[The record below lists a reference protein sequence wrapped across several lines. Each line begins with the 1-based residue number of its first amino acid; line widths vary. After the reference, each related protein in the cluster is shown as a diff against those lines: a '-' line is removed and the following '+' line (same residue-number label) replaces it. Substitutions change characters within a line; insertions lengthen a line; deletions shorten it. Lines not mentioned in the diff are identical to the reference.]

1 MKLRQLDTYGMVPD
15 IIATACSNSI
25 KLKDVEF
32 RVPCGKCLNCKKKRR
47 SDWSL
52 RLEHEWMYSDSAFF
66 ITLTYNDPSIPR
78 NKGVPTLHKKHLQD
92 YIKRLRNSHVAY
104 VSRELG
110 ISKSEVKNR
119 SKAIRYYAVGEYGSK
134 TNRPHYH
141 ILLFNYDIANLKPIT
156 AQWKNT
162 RTGSPLG
169 FVDIGKV
176 SGKSI
181 NYTTKYMFKQW
192 GKKDLRQRPFTLMS
206 RRPMIGTAFLD
217 EYKDFYKQYE
227 IISVRDKNGVL
238 RRMPK
243 AYLYKIYT
251 KQEKVYKPNIKE
263 YKVETVKDKDWI
275 KRLSEKNYYTYINEK
290 FKEHKENLLINYNGD
305 VNQWMESKDQ
315 DNHRKQIEIINNET
329 L

>member
-25 KLKDVEF
+25 KLNDIDF
-32 RVPCGKCLNCKKKRR
+32 RIPCGKCLNCKKKRR

-52 RLEHEWMYSDSAFF
+52 RLEHEYLYSDSALF
-66 ITLTYNDPSIPR
+66 ITLTYNDASIPR
-78 NKGVPTLHKKHLQD
+78 NKGIPTLNKKDLQD

-110 ISKSEVKNR
+110 IRKSEVKNH
-119 SKAIRYYAVGEYGSK
+119 SKQIRYYAVGEYGSK

-141 ILLFNYDIANLKPIT
+141 ILLFNYDIANLKPIE

-162 RTGSPLG
+162 QTGHPLG

-176 SGKSI
+176 SSASI

-192 GKKDLRQRPFTLMS
+192 GKKDLRQRPFTNMS
-206 RRPMIGTAFLD
+206 RRPMIGTGFLN
-217 EYKDFYKQYE
+217 EYKNYLREFE
-227 IISVRDKNGVL
+227 LTTIRDKKGTL
-238 RRMPK
+238 RKLPK

-251 KQEKVYKPNIKE
+251 MMEDGKE
-263 YKVETVKDKDWI
+263 VKDKEWI
-275 KRLSEKNYYTYINEK
+275 RRLAEESYNKHIDQK
-290 FKEHKENLLINYNGD
+290 LKEHKENLLINYNGD
-305 VNQWMESKDQ
+305 VNRWMQSKDN
-315 DNHRKQIEIINNET
+315 DNLRKENQIINNET

>member
-25 KLKDVEF
+25 KLKDIEF
-32 RVPCGKCLNCKKKRR
+32 RIPCGKCLNCKKKRR

-52 RLEHEWMYSDSAFF
+52 RLEHEYLYSDSALF
-66 ITLTYNDPSIPR
+66 ITLTYNDASIPR
-78 NKGVPTLHKKHLQD
+78 NKGIPTLNKKDLQD

-110 ISKSEVKNR
+110 IRKSEVKNH
-119 SKAIRYYAVGEYGSK
+119 SKQIRYYAVGEYGSK

-141 ILLFNYDIANLKPIT
+141 ILLFNYDIANLKPIE

-162 RTGSPLG
+162 QTGHPLG

-176 SGKSI
+176 SSASI

-192 GKKDLRQRPFTLMS
+192 GKKDLRQRPFTNMS
-206 RRPMIGTAFLD
+206 RRPMIGTGFLN
-217 EYKDFYKQYE
+217 EYKNYLREFE
-227 IISVRDKNGVL
+227 LTTIRDKKGTL
-238 RRMPK
+238 RKLPK

-251 KQEKVYKPNIKE
+251 MMEDGKE
-263 YKVETVKDKDWI
+263 VKDKEWI
-275 KRLSEKNYYTYINEK
+275 KRLSEESYNKHIDQK
-290 FKEHKENLLINYNGD
+290 LKEHKENLLINYNGD
-305 VNQWMESKDQ
+305 VNRWMQSKDN
-315 DNHRKQIEIINNET
+315 DNLRKENQIINNET

>member
-25 KLKDVEF
+25 KLKDIEF
-32 RVPCGKCLNCKKKRR
+32 RIPCGKCLNCKKKRR

-52 RLEHEWMYSDSAFF
+52 RLEHEYLYSDSALF
-66 ITLTYNDPSIPR
+66 ITLTYNDASIPR
-78 NKGVPTLHKKHLQD
+78 NRGIATLNKKDLQD

-110 ISKSEVKNR
+110 IRKSEVKNY
-119 SKAIRYYAVGEYGSK
+119 SKQIRYYAVGEYGSK

-141 ILLFNYDIANLKPIT
+141 ILLFNYDIANLKPIE

-162 RTGSPLG
+162 QTGHPLG

-176 SGKSI
+176 SSASI

-192 GKKDLRQRPFTLMS
+192 GKKDLRQRPFTNMS
-206 RRPMIGTAFLD
+206 RRPMIGTGFLN
-217 EYKDFYKQYE
+217 EYKNYLREFE
-227 IISVRDKNGVL
+227 LTTIRDKKGTL
-238 RRMPK
+238 RKLPK

-251 KQEKVYKPNIKE
+251 MMEDGKE
-263 YKVETVKDKDWI
+263 VKDKEWI
-275 KRLSEKNYYTYINEK
+275 RRLSEESYNSHIDQKL
-290 FKEHKENLLINYNGD
+290 KEHKENLLINYNGD
-305 VNQWMESKDQ
+305 VNQWMQSKDN
-315 DNHRKQIEIINNET
+315 DNLRHERQIINNET

>member
-25 KLKDVEF
+25 KLKDIEF

-52 RLEHEWMYSDSAFF
+52 RLEHEYLYSDSALF
-66 ITLTYNDPSIPR
+66 ITLTYNDASLPR
-78 NKGVPTLHKKHLQD
+78 NKGIPTLNKKDLQD

-110 ISKSEVKNR
+110 IKKSEVKNR
-119 SKAIRYYAVGEYGSK
+119 SKQIRYYAVGEYGSK

-141 ILLFNYDIANLKPIT
+141 ILLFNYDIANLKPIES
-156 AQWKNT
+156 QWKNT
-162 RTGSPLG
+162 QTGYPLG

-176 SGKSI
+176 SSASI

-192 GKKDLRQRPFTLMS
+192 GKKDLRQRPFTNMS
-206 RRPMIGTAFLD
+206 RRPMIGTGFLNQ
-217 EYKDFYKQYE
+217 YKNYLREFE
-227 IISVRDKNGVL
+227 LTTIRDKKGTL
-238 RRMPK
+238 RKLPK

-251 KQEKVYKPNIKE
+251 MLENGKE
-263 YKVETVKDKDWI
+263 VKDKEWI
-275 KRLSEKNYYTYINEK
+275 RKLTEASFTTHVDQKLR
-290 FKEHKENLLINYNGD
+290 EHKENLLINYNGD
-305 VNQWMESKDQ
+305 VNKWMQSKEN
-315 DNHRKQIEIINNET
+315 DNHRQENKIINNET

>member
-25 KLKDVEF
+25 KLNDIDF
-32 RVPCGKCLNCKKKRR
+32 RIPCGKCLNCKKKRR

-52 RLEHEWMYSDSAFF
+52 RLEHEYLYSDSALF
-66 ITLTYNDPSIPR
+66 ITLTYNDASIPR
-78 NKGVPTLHKKHLQD
+78 NRGIATLNKKDLQD

-110 ISKSEVKNR
+110 IRKSEVKNV
-119 SKAIRYYAVGEYGSK
+119 SKQIRYYAVGEYGSK

-141 ILLFNYDIANLKPIT
+141 ILLFNYDIANLKPIE

-162 RTGSPLG
+162 QTGHPLG

-176 SGKSI
+176 SSASI

-192 GKKDLRQRPFTLMS
+192 GKKDLRQRPFTNMS
-206 RRPMIGTAFLD
+206 RRPMIGTGFLN
-217 EYKDFYKQYE
+217 EYKNYLREFE
-227 IISVRDKNGVL
+227 LTTIRDKKGTL
-238 RRMPK
+238 RKLPK

-251 KQEKVYKPNIKE
+251 MMEDGKE
-263 YKVETVKDKDWI
+263 VKDKEWI
-275 KRLSEKNYYTYINEK
+275 KRLSEESYNKHIDQK
-290 FKEHKENLLINYNGD
+290 LKEHKENLLINYNGD
-305 VNQWMESKDQ
+305 VNRWMQSKDN
-315 DNHRKQIEIINNET
+315 DNLRKENQIINNET

>member
-25 KLKDVEF
+25 KLNDIDF
-32 RVPCGKCLNCKKKRR
+32 RIPCGKCLNCKKKRR

-52 RLEHEWMYSDSAFF
+52 RLEHEYLYSDSALF
-66 ITLTYNDPSIPR
+66 ITLTYNDASIPR
-78 NKGVPTLHKKHLQD
+78 NRGIATLNKKDLQD

-110 ISKSEVKNR
+110 IRKSEVKNY
-119 SKAIRYYAVGEYGSK
+119 SKQIRYYAVGEYGSK

-141 ILLFNYDIANLKPIT
+141 ILLFNYDIANLKPIE

-162 RTGSPLG
+162 QTGHPLG

-176 SGKSI
+176 TSASI

-192 GKKDLRQRPFTLMS
+192 GKKDLRQRPFTNMS
-206 RRPMIGTAFLD
+206 RRPMIGTGFLN
-217 EYKDFYKQYE
+217 EYKNYLREFE
-227 IISVRDKNGVL
+227 LTTIRDKKGTL
-238 RRMPK
+238 RKLPK

-251 KQEKVYKPNIKE
+251 MLEDGKE
-263 YKVETVKDKDWI
+263 VKDKEWI
-275 KRLSEKNYYTYINEK
+275 RRLSEESYNTHIDQKL
-290 FKEHKENLLINYNGD
+290 KEHKENLLINYNGD
-305 VNQWMESKDQ
+305 VNKWMQSKEN
-315 DNHRKQIEIINNET
+315 DNHRKENQIINNEI

>member
-25 KLKDVEF
+25 KLQDIEF
-32 RVPCGKCLNCKKKRR
+32 RIPCGKCLNCKKKRR

-52 RLEHEWMYSDSAFF
+52 RLEHEYLYSDSALF
-66 ITLTYNDPSIPR
+66 ITLTYNDASIPR
-78 NKGVPTLHKKHLQD
+78 NRGIATLNKKDLQD

-110 ISKSEVKNR
+110 IRKSEVKNH
-119 SKAIRYYAVGEYGSK
+119 SKQIRYYAVGEYGSK

-141 ILLFNYDIANLKPIT
+141 ILLFNYDIANLKPIES
-156 AQWKNT
+156 QWKNT
-162 RTGSPLG
+162 QTGSPLG

-176 SGKSI
+176 SSASI

-192 GKKDLRQRPFTLMS
+192 GKKDLRQRPFTNMS
-206 RRPMIGTAFLD
+206 RRPMIGTQFLNQ
-217 EYKDFYKQYE
+217 YKNYLREFE
-227 IISVRDKNGVL
+227 LTTIRDKKGTL
-238 RRMPK
+238 RKLPK

-251 KQEKVYKPNIKE
+251 MMEDGKE
-263 YKVETVKDKDWI
+263 VKDKEWI
-275 KRLSEKNYYTYINEK
+275 RKLSEESYNKHIDQK
-290 FKEHKENLLINYNGD
+290 LKEHKENLLINYNGD
-305 VNQWMESKDQ
+305 VNQWMISKDN
-315 DNHRKQIEIINNET
+315 DNHRKENQIINNET

>member
-25 KLKDVEF
+25 KLKDIDF
-32 RVPCGKCLNCKKKRR
+32 RIPCGKCLNCKKKRR

-52 RLEHEWMYSDSAFF
+52 RLEHEYLYSDSALF
-66 ITLTYNDPSIPR
+66 ITLTYNDASIPR
-78 NKGVPTLHKKHLQD
+78 NRGIATLNKKDLQD

-110 ISKSEVKNR
+110 IRKSEVYNH
-119 SKAIRYYAVGEYGSK
+119 SKQIRYYAVGEYGSK

-141 ILLFNYDIANLKPIT
+141 LLLFNYDVANLKPIE

-162 RTGSPLG
+162 QTGYPLG

-176 SGKSI
+176 TSASI

-192 GKKDLRQRPFTLMS
+192 GKKDLRQRPFTNMS
-206 RRPMIGTAFLD
+206 RRPMIGTGFLD
-217 EYKDFYKQYE
+217 EYKNYLREFE
-227 IISVRDKNGVL
+227 LTSIRDKKGTL
-238 RRMPK
+238 RRIPK
-243 AYLYKIYT
+243 AYLYKTYILLD
-251 KQEKVYKPNIKE
+251 KNGKPILDENGKE
-263 YKVETVKDKDWI
+263 QKDKEWI
-275 KRLSEKNYYTYINEK
+275 QRLTEESYNKHIDQK
-290 FKEHKENLLINYNGD
+290 LKEHKENLLINYNGD
-305 VNQWMESKDQ
+305 VNQWMQSKDE
-315 DNHRKQIEIINNET
+315 DNHRKQKEIINNET

>member
-25 KLKDVEF
+25 KLQDIEF

-52 RLEHEWMYSDSAFF
+52 RLEHEYLYSDSALF
-66 ITLTYNDPSIPR
+66 ITLTYNDASIPR
-78 NKGVPTLHKKHLQD
+78 NKGIPTLYKKHLQD

-110 ISKSEVKNR
+110 IRKSEVKNH
-119 SKAIRYYAVGEYGSK
+119 SKQIRYYAVGEYGSK

-141 ILLFNYDIANLKPIT
+141 ILLFNYDIANLKPIE

-162 RTGSPLG
+162 QTGYPLG

-176 SGKSI
+176 SSASI

-192 GKKDLRQRPFTLMS
+192 GKKDLRQRPFTNMS
-206 RRPMIGTAFLD
+206 RRPMIGTGFLN
-217 EYKDFYKQYE
+217 EYKNYLREFE
-227 IISVRDKNGVL
+227 LTTIRDKKGTL
-238 RRMPK
+238 RKLPK

-251 KQEKVYKPNIKE
+251 MLEEGKE
-263 YKVETVKDKDWI
+263 VKDKEWI
-275 KRLSEKNYYTYINEK
+275 KRLSEESYNSHIDQKL
-290 FKEHKENLLINYNGD
+290 KEHKENLLINYNGD
-305 VNQWMESKDQ
+305 VNQWMQSKDN
-315 DNHRKQIEIINNET
+315 DNLRKENQIINNET

>member
-25 KLKDVEF
+25 KLNDIDF
-32 RVPCGKCLNCKKKRR
+32 RIPCGKCLNCKKKRR

-52 RLEHEWMYSDSAFF
+52 RLEHEYLYSDSALF
-66 ITLTYNDPSIPR
+66 ITLTYNDASIPR
-78 NKGVPTLHKKHLQD
+78 NKGIPTLNKKDLQD

-110 ISKSEVKNR
+110 IRKSEVKNY
-119 SKAIRYYAVGEYGSK
+119 SKQIRYYAVGEYGSK

-141 ILLFNYDIANLKPIT
+141 ILLFNYDIANLKPIES
-156 AQWKNT
+156 QWKNT
-162 RTGSPLG
+162 QTGHPLG

-176 SGKSI
+176 SSASI

-192 GKKDLRQRPFTLMS
+192 GKKDLRQRPFTNMS
-206 RRPMIGTAFLD
+206 RRPMIGTGFLN
-217 EYKDFYKQYE
+217 EYKNYLREFE
-227 IISVRDKNGVL
+227 LTTIRDKKGTL
-238 RRMPK
+238 RKLPK

-251 KQEKVYKPNIKE
+251 MLEDGKE
-263 YKVETVKDKDWI
+263 VKDKEWI
-275 KRLSEKNYYTYINEK
+275 RRLSEESYNKHIDQK
-290 FKEHKENLLINYNGD
+290 LKEHKENLLINYNGD
-305 VNQWMESKDQ
+305 VNQWMQSKDN
-315 DNHRKQIEIINNET
+315 DNLRKENQIINNET

>member
-25 KLKDVEF
+25 KLNDIDF
-32 RVPCGKCLNCKKKRR
+32 RIPCGKCLNCKKKRR

-52 RLEHEWMYSDSAFF
+52 RLEHEYLYSDSALF
-66 ITLTYNDPSIPR
+66 ITLTYNDASIPR
-78 NKGVPTLHKKHLQD
+78 NKGIPTLNKKDLQD

-110 ISKSEVKNR
+110 IRKSEVKNV
-119 SKAIRYYAVGEYGSK
+119 SKQIRYYAVGEYGSK

-141 ILLFNYDIANLKPIT
+141 ILLFNYDIANLKPIE

-162 RTGSPLG
+162 QTGHPLG

-176 SGKSI
+176 SSASI

-192 GKKDLRQRPFTLMS
+192 GKKDLRQRPFTNMS
-206 RRPMIGTAFLD
+206 RRPMIGTGFLN
-217 EYKDFYKQYE
+217 EYKNYLREFE
-227 IISVRDKNGVL
+227 LTTIRDKKGTL
-238 RRMPK
+238 RKLPK

-251 KQEKVYKPNIKE
+251 MMEDGKE
-263 YKVETVKDKDWI
+263 VKDKEWI
-275 KRLSEKNYYTYINEK
+275 KRLSEESYNKHIDQK
-290 FKEHKENLLINYNGD
+290 LKEHKENLLINYNGD
-305 VNQWMESKDQ
+305 VNRWMQSKDN
-315 DNHRKQIEIINNET
+315 DNLRKENQIINNET

>member
-25 KLKDVEF
+25 KLNDIDF
-32 RVPCGKCLNCKKKRR
+32 RIPCGKCLNCKKKRR

-52 RLEHEWMYSDSAFF
+52 RLEHEYLYSDSALF
-66 ITLTYNDPSIPR
+66 ITLTYNDASIPR
-78 NKGVPTLHKKHLQD
+78 NRGIATLNKKDLQD

-110 ISKSEVKNR
+110 IRKSEVKNV
-119 SKAIRYYAVGEYGSK
+119 SKQIRYYAVGEYGSK

-141 ILLFNYDIANLKPIT
+141 ILLFNYDIANLKPIE

-162 RTGSPLG
+162 QTGYPLG

-176 SGKSI
+176 SSASI

-192 GKKDLRQRPFTLMS
+192 GKKDLRQRPFTNMS
-206 RRPMIGTAFLD
+206 RRPMIGTGFLN
-217 EYKDFYKQYE
+217 EYKNYLREFE
-227 IISVRDKNGVL
+227 LTAIRDKKGTL
-238 RRMPK
+238 RKLPK

-251 KQEKVYKPNIKE
+251 MLEDGKE
-263 YKVETVKDKDWI
+263 VKDKEWI
-275 KRLSEKNYYTYINEK
+275 KRLAEDSYSKHIDQK
-290 FKEHKENLLINYNGD
+290 LKEHKENLLINYNGD
-305 VNQWMESKDQ
+305 VNRWMISKDN
-315 DNHRKQIEIINNET
+315 DNLRKENQIINNET

>member
-25 KLKDVEF
+25 KLKDIEF
-32 RVPCGKCLNCKKKRR
+32 RIPCGKCLNCKKKRR

-52 RLEHEWMYSDSAFF
+52 RLEHEYLYSDSALF
-66 ITLTYNDPSIPR
+66 ITLTYNDASIPR
-78 NKGVPTLHKKHLQD
+78 NKGIPTLNKKDLQD

-110 ISKSEVKNR
+110 IRKSEVKNH
-119 SKAIRYYAVGEYGSK
+119 SKQIRYYAVGEYGSK

-141 ILLFNYDIANLKPIT
+141 ILLFNYDIANLKPIE

-162 RTGSPLG
+162 QTGHPLG

-176 SGKSI
+176 SSASI

-192 GKKDLRQRPFTLMS
+192 GKKDIRQRPFTNMS
-206 RRPMIGTAFLD
+206 RRPMIGTGFLN
-217 EYKDFYKQYE
+217 EYKNYLREFE
-227 IISVRDKNGVL
+227 LTTIRDKKGTL
-238 RRMPK
+238 RKLPK

-251 KQEKVYKPNIKE
+251 MIEDGKE
-263 YKVETVKDKDWI
+263 VKDKEWI
-275 KRLSEKNYYTYINEK
+275 KKLTEESYNKHIDQK
-290 FKEHKENLLINYNGD
+290 LKEHKENLLINYNGD
-305 VNQWMESKDQ
+305 VNKWMQSKDN
-315 DNHRKQIEIINNET
+315 DNLRKENQIINNET

>member
-25 KLKDVEF
+25 KLKDIEF
-32 RVPCGKCLNCKKKRR
+32 RIPCGKCLNCKKKRR

-52 RLEHEWMYSDSAFF
+52 RLEHEYLYSDSALF
-66 ITLTYNDPSIPR
+66 ITLTYNDASIPR
-78 NKGVPTLHKKHLQD
+78 NKGIPTLNKKDLQD

-110 ISKSEVKNR
+110 IRKSEVKNV
-119 SKAIRYYAVGEYGSK
+119 SKQIRYYAVGEYGSK

-141 ILLFNYDIANLKPIT
+141 ILLFNYDIANLKPIE

-162 RTGSPLG
+162 QTGHPLG

-176 SGKSI
+176 SSASI

-192 GKKDLRQRPFTLMS
+192 GKKDLRQRPFTNMS
-206 RRPMIGTAFLD
+206 RRPMIGTGFLN
-217 EYKDFYKQYE
+217 EYKNYLREFE
-227 IISVRDKNGVL
+227 LTTIRDKKGTL
-238 RRMPK
+238 RKLPK

-251 KQEKVYKPNIKE
+251 MMEDGKE
-263 YKVETVKDKDWI
+263 VKDKEWI
-275 KRLSEKNYYTYINEK
+275 RRLSEDSYNKHIDQK
-290 FKEHKENLLINYNGD
+290 LKEHKENLLINYNGD
-305 VNQWMESKDQ
+305 VNQWMQSKDN
-315 DNHRKQIEIINNET
+315 DNLRKENQIINNET

>member
-25 KLKDVEF
+25 KLKDIEF
-32 RVPCGKCLNCKKKRR
+32 RIPCGKCLNCKKKRR

-52 RLEHEWMYSDSAFF
+52 RLEHEYLYSDSALF
-66 ITLTYNDPSIPR
+66 ITLTYNDASIPR
-78 NKGVPTLHKKHLQD
+78 NRGIATLNKKDLQD

-110 ISKSEVKNR
+110 IRKSEVKNY
-119 SKAIRYYAVGEYGSK
+119 SKQIRYYAVGEYGSK

-141 ILLFNYDIANLKPIT
+141 ILLFNYDVANLKPIE

-162 RTGSPLG
+162 QTGHPLG

-176 SGKSI
+176 SSASI

-192 GKKDLRQRPFTLMS
+192 GKKDLRQRPFTNMS
-206 RRPMIGTAFLD
+206 RRPMIGTGFLN
-217 EYKDFYKQYE
+217 EYKNYLREFE
-227 IISVRDKNGVL
+227 LTTIRDKKGTL
-238 RRMPK
+238 RKLPK

-251 KQEKVYKPNIKE
+251 MLEDGKE
-263 YKVETVKDKDWI
+263 VKDKEWI
-275 KRLSEKNYYTYINEK
+275 RRLSEESYNSHIDQKL
-290 FKEHKENLLINYNGD
+290 KEHKENLLINYNGD
-305 VNQWMESKDQ
+305 VNQWMQSKDE
-315 DNHRKQIEIINNET
+315 DNHRKQKEIINNET

>member
-25 KLKDVEF
+25 KLKDIEF
-32 RVPCGKCLNCKKKRR
+32 RIPCGKCLNCKKKRR

-52 RLEHEWMYSDSAFF
+52 RLEHEYLYSDSALF
-66 ITLTYNDPSIPR
+66 ITLTYNDASIPR
-78 NKGVPTLHKKHLQD
+78 NRGIATLNKKDLQD

-110 ISKSEVKNR
+110 IRKSEVKNH
-119 SKAIRYYAVGEYGSK
+119 SKQIRYYAVGEYGSK

-141 ILLFNYDIANLKPIT
+141 ILLFNFDIANLKPIE

-162 RTGSPLG
+162 QTGHPLG

-176 SGKSI
+176 SSASI

-192 GKKDLRQRPFTLMS
+192 GKKDLRQRPFTNMS
-206 RRPMIGTAFLD
+206 RRPMIGTGFLN
-217 EYKDFYKQYE
+217 EYKNYLREFE
-227 IISVRDKNGVL
+227 LTTIRDKKGTL
-238 RRMPK
+238 RKLPK
-243 AYLYKIYT
+243 AYLYKTYILLD
-251 KQEKVYKPNIKE
+251 KNGKPILDENGKE
-263 YKVETVKDKDWI
+263 QKDKEWI
-275 KRLSEKNYYTYINEK
+275 QRLSQESYNSHIDQKL
-290 FKEHKENLLINYNGD
+290 KEHKENLLINYNGD
-305 VNQWMESKDQ
+305 VNQWMQSKDE
-315 DNHRKQIEIINNET
+315 DNLRHERQIINNET

>member
-15 IIATACSNSI
+15 IIATSCSNSI
-25 KLKDVEF
+25 KLNDIDF
-32 RVPCGKCLNCKKKRR
+32 RIPCGKCLNCKKKRR

-52 RLEHEWMYSDSAFF
+52 RLEHEYLYSDSALF
-66 ITLTYNDPSIPR
+66 ITLTYNDASIPR
-78 NKGVPTLHKKHLQD
+78 NRGIATLNKKDLQD

-110 ISKSEVKNR
+110 IRKSEVKNY
-119 SKAIRYYAVGEYGSK
+119 SKQIRYYAVGEYGSK

-141 ILLFNYDIANLKPIT
+141 ILLFNYDIANLKPIE

-162 RTGSPLG
+162 QTGHPLG

-176 SGKSI
+176 SSASI

-192 GKKDLRQRPFTLMS
+192 GKKDIRQRPFTNMS
-206 RRPMIGTAFLD
+206 RRPMIGTGFLN
-217 EYKDFYKQYE
+217 EYKNYLREFE
-227 IISVRDKNGVL
+227 LTTIRDKKGTL
-238 RRMPK
+238 RKLPK

-251 KQEKVYKPNIKE
+251 MLEDGKE
-263 YKVETVKDKDWI
+263 VKDKEWI
-275 KRLSEKNYYTYINEK
+275 RRLSEESYNSHIDQKL
-290 FKEHKENLLINYNGD
+290 KEHKENLLINYNGD
-305 VNQWMESKDQ
+305 VNRWMKSKDN
-315 DNHRKQIEIINNET
+315 DNLRKENQIINNET

>member
-25 KLKDVEF
+25 KLNDIDF
-32 RVPCGKCLNCKKKRR
+32 RIPCGKCLNCKKKRR

-52 RLEHEWMYSDSAFF
+52 RLEHEYLYSDSALF
-66 ITLTYNDPSIPR
+66 ITLTYNDASIPR
-78 NKGVPTLHKKHLQD
+78 NRGIATLNKKDLQD

-110 ISKSEVKNR
+110 IRKSEVKNH
-119 SKAIRYYAVGEYGSK
+119 SKQIRYYAVGEYGSK

-141 ILLFNYDIANLKPIT
+141 ILLFNYDIANLKPIE

-162 RTGSPLG
+162 QTGHPLG

-176 SGKSI
+176 SSASI

-192 GKKDLRQRPFTLMS
+192 GKKDLRQRPFTNMS
-206 RRPMIGTAFLD
+206 RRPMIGTGFLN
-217 EYKDFYKQYE
+217 EYKNYLREFE
-227 IISVRDKNGVL
+227 LTTIRDKKGTL
-238 RRMPK
+238 RKLPK

-251 KQEKVYKPNIKE
+251 MLEDGKE
-263 YKVETVKDKDWI
+263 VKDKEWI
-275 KRLSEKNYYTYINEK
+275 RRLSEESYNKHIDQK
-290 FKEHKENLLINYNGD
+290 LKEHKENLLINYNGD
-305 VNQWMESKDQ
+305 VNQWMQSKDL
-315 DNHRKQIEIINNET
+315 DNHRKQKEIINNET

>member
-25 KLKDVEF
+25 KLNDIDF
-32 RVPCGKCLNCKKKRR
+32 RIPCGKCLNCKKKRR

-52 RLEHEWMYSDSAFF
+52 RLEHEYLYSDSALF
-66 ITLTYNDPSIPR
+66 ITLTYNDASIPR
-78 NKGVPTLHKKHLQD
+78 NRGIATLNKKDLQD

-110 ISKSEVKNR
+110 IRKSEVKNH
-119 SKAIRYYAVGEYGSK
+119 SKQIRYYAVGEYGSK

-141 ILLFNYDIANLKPIT
+141 ILLFNYDIANLKPIE

-162 RTGSPLG
+162 QTGHPLG

-176 SGKSI
+176 SSASI

-192 GKKDLRQRPFTLMS
+192 GKKDLRQRPFTNMS
-206 RRPMIGTAFLD
+206 RRPMIGTGFLN
-217 EYKDFYKQYE
+217 EYKNYLREFE
-227 IISVRDKNGVL
+227 LTTIRDKKGTL
-238 RRMPK
+238 RKLPK

-251 KQEKVYKPNIKE
+251 MLEDGKE
-263 YKVETVKDKDWI
+263 VKDKEWI
-275 KRLSEKNYYTYINEK
+275 RRLTEESYNKHIDQK
-290 FKEHKENLLINYNGD
+290 LKEHKENLLINYNGD
-305 VNQWMESKDQ
+305 VNQWMQSKDN
-315 DNHRKQIEIINNET
+315 DNLRKENQIINNET

>member
-25 KLKDVEF
+25 KLNDIDF
-32 RVPCGKCLNCKKKRR
+32 RIPCGKCLNCKKKRR

-52 RLEHEWMYSDSAFF
+52 RLEHEYLYSDSALF
-66 ITLTYNDPSIPR
+66 ITLTYNDASIPR
-78 NKGVPTLHKKHLQD
+78 NRGIATLNKKDLQD

-110 ISKSEVKNR
+110 IRKSEVKNH
-119 SKAIRYYAVGEYGSK
+119 SKQIRYYAVGEYGSK

-141 ILLFNYDIANLKPIT
+141 ILLFNYDIANLKPIE

-162 RTGSPLG
+162 QTGHPLG

-176 SGKSI
+176 SSASI

-192 GKKDLRQRPFTLMS
+192 GKKDLRQRPFTNMS
-206 RRPMIGTAFLD
+206 RRPMIGTGFLN
-217 EYKDFYKQYE
+217 EYKNYLREFE
-227 IISVRDKNGVL
+227 LTTIRDKKGTL
-238 RRMPK
+238 RKLPK

-251 KQEKVYKPNIKE
+251 MMEDGKE
-263 YKVETVKDKDWI
+263 VKDKEWI
-275 KRLSEKNYYTYINEK
+275 RRLSEESYNSHIDQKL
-290 FKEHKENLLINYNGD
+290 KEHKENLLINYNGD
-305 VNQWMESKDQ
+305 VNQWMQSKDN
-315 DNHRKQIEIINNET
+315 DNLRKENQIINNET

>member
-25 KLKDVEF
+25 KLKDIEF
-32 RVPCGKCLNCKKKRR
+32 RIPCGKCLNCKKKRR

-52 RLEHEWMYSDSAFF
+52 RLEHEYLYSDSALF
-66 ITLTYNDPSIPR
+66 ITLTYNDASIPR
-78 NKGVPTLHKKHLQD
+78 NRGIATLNKKDLQD

-110 ISKSEVKNR
+110 IRKSEVKNH
-119 SKAIRYYAVGEYGSK
+119 SKQIRYYAVGEYGSK

-141 ILLFNYDIANLKPIT
+141 ILLFNYDIANLKPIE

-162 RTGSPLG
+162 QTGHPLG

-176 SGKSI
+176 SSASI

-192 GKKDLRQRPFTLMS
+192 GKKDLRQRPFTNMS
-206 RRPMIGTAFLD
+206 RRPMIGTGFLN
-217 EYKDFYKQYE
+217 EYKNYLREFE
-227 IISVRDKNGVL
+227 LTTIRDKKGTL
-238 RRMPK
+238 RKLPK

-251 KQEKVYKPNIKE
+251 MLEDGKE
-263 YKVETVKDKDWI
+263 VKDKEWI
-275 KRLSEKNYYTYINEK
+275 RRLSEESYNKHIDQK
-290 FKEHKENLLINYNGD
+290 LKEHKENLFINYNGD
-305 VNQWMESKDQ
+305 VNRWMQSKDN
-315 DNHRKQIEIINNET
+315 DNLRKENQIINNET

>member
-25 KLKDVEF
+25 KLKDIEF
-32 RVPCGKCLNCKKKRR
+32 RIPCGKCLNCKKKRR

-52 RLEHEWMYSDSAFF
+52 RLEHEYLYSDSALF
-66 ITLTYNDPSIPR
+66 ITLTYNDASIPR
-78 NKGVPTLHKKHLQD
+78 NRGIATLNKKDLQD

-110 ISKSEVKNR
+110 IRKSEVKNH
-119 SKAIRYYAVGEYGSK
+119 SKQIRYYAVGEYGSK

-141 ILLFNYDIANLKPIT
+141 ILLFNYDVANLKPIE

-162 RTGSPLG
+162 QTGHPLG

-176 SGKSI
+176 SSASI

-192 GKKDLRQRPFTLMS
+192 GKKDLRQRPFTNMS
-206 RRPMIGTAFLD
+206 RRPMIGTGFLN
-217 EYKDFYKQYE
+217 EYKSYLREFE
-227 IISVRDKNGVL
+227 LTTIRDKKGTL
-238 RRMPK
+238 RKLPK

-251 KQEKVYKPNIKE
+251 MLEDGKE
-263 YKVETVKDKDWI
+263 VKDKEWI
-275 KRLSEKNYYTYINEK
+275 RRLSEESYSSHIDQKL
-290 FKEHKENLLINYNGD
+290 KEHKENLLVNYNGD
-305 VNQWMESKDQ
+305 VNQWMQSKDL
-315 DNHRKQIEIINNET
+315 DNHRKQKEIINNET

>member
-78 NKGVPTLHKKHLQD
+78 NKGVPTLNRGIATLNKKDLQD

-141 ILLFNYDIANLKPIT
+141 ILLFNYDIANLKPIE

-162 RTGSPLG
+162 QTGHPLG

-176 SGKSI
+176 SSASI

-192 GKKDLRQRPFTLMS
+192 GKKDLRERPFTNMS
-206 RRPMIGTAFLD
+206 RRPMIGTGFLN
-217 EYKDFYKQYE
+217 EYKNYLREFE
-227 IISVRDKNGVL
+227 LTTIRDKKGTL
-238 RRMPK
+238 RKLPK

-251 KQEKVYKPNIKE
+251 MLEDGKE
-263 YKVETVKDKDWI
+263 VKDKEWI
-275 KRLSEKNYYTYINEK
+275 RRLSEESYNKHIDQK
-290 FKEHKENLLINYNGD
+290 LKEHKENLLINYNGD
-305 VNQWMESKDQ
+305 VNQWMQSKDL
-315 DNHRKQIEIINNET
+315 DNHRKQKEIINNET